1 MHAVFMIAYP
11 PSDILAHHGENCA
24 TGQALLSIELQAAGL
39 ALEARERKCVMS
51 DYVWLSMALDDVT
64 LIGKFHTDIVAQD
77 VDIAIKAGTQIQ
89 RGQPVPKAMCPKK
102 IWCDKNS
109 SVSKR
114 IPRLIDAEGYWIVT
128 AHAADIL
135 KQFDLGGGALYPV
148 SEGIFQKDQVTR
160 VPGDYFCWIFG
171 NVKNAFLEQHSPR
184 AKPMSGA
191 DTRDWCKMP
200 FDLADDDIAV
210 SSAAQIGPDV
220 WVDPIL
226 FQSLFVSARL
236 GDALEAAGL
245 RKAFRLFRCPVL

>member
-1 MHAVFMIAYP
+1 M
-11 PSDILAHHGENCA
+11 C
-24 TGQALLSIELQAAGL
+24 
-39 ALEARERKCVMS
+39 
-51 DYVWLSMALDDVT
+51 DYVWLSRALDDVT
-64 LIGKFHTDIVAQD
+64 LIGKFHTDIAAKD
-77 VDIAIKAGTQIQ
+77 VDMAIKAGSQNQ
-89 RGQPVPKAMCPKK
+89 RGQPVPDAMCPKRIWGDKDASVFKK
-102 IWCDKNS
+102 IPHLVYARS
-109 SVSKR
+109 
-114 IPRLIDAEGYWIVT
+114 YWIVT
-128 AHAADIL
+128 SRAADVM

-171 NVKNAFLEQHSPR
+171 NVKTAFLEQHSPKAR
-184 AKPMSGA
+184 PMSGA
-191 DTRDWCKMP
+191 VTRDWCKMP
-200 FDLADDDIAV
+200 FVLADNDIAV